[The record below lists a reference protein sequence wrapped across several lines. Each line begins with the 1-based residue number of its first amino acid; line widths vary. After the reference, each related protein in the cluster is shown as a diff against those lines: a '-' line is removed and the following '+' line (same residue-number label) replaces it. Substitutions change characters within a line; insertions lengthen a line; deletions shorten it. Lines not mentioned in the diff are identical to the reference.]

1 MLNELKTVIEAKQMA
16 ENITDIKQSHFIMG
30 LHEPNSIAKQ
40 ILAFL
45 SVAALFG
52 GPLAVDCRA
61 QLAGTGVN
69 LAGAEFGVQAWG
81 VDNVPGVYGYDYT
94 YPTSAEIDY
103 YVGKGVNVFRLPF
116 AWERL
121 QPTLNGTLDAT
132 ELGRIDSFVTYA
144 TGQGASVLLDP
155 HNYARYSSQPYTY
168 SNNVIGTDV
177 PEAAFANLW
186 SQLAT
191 KYKDNSRV
199 VFGLMNEPHDLSSTA
214 TWVSAANAALSA
226 IRTTGATNL
235 VTVPGNYY
243 TGAWSWTTT
252 DNAVQMLNIVDP
264 GNNYV
269 YEVHQYLDTDSSGT
283 STTVVSETIGV
294 ERLTDFTEWLI
305 ANDRKAFLGEFAV
318 ANSMIGSDPSQIGDE
333 AINNMLGYM
342 AANSEV
348 WTGFTWWAGGP
359 WWGDY
364 MYTIEPTNLGTSS
377 QADQPSMTL
386 LEPYFAAELEY
397 SARTEQWLNSSAVVP
412 EPSTSAL
419 LVVAIIGAGWAIRR
433 RQSRNHIPPRLGS

>member
-1 MLNELKTVIEAKQMA
+1 MKNKL
-16 ENITDIKQSHFIMG
+16 
-30 LHEPNSIAKQ
+30 
-40 ILAFL
+40 LAVL
-45 SVAALFG
+45 SVAAIVS
-52 GPLAVDCRA
+52 GPLVHDCHA

-69 LAGAEFGVQAWG
+69 LAGAEFQVSTWG
-81 VDNVPGVYGYDYT
+81 VGNVPGVYGQDYI
-94 YPTSAEIDY
+94 YPTSAEVDY

-121 QPTLNGTLDAT
+121 QPTLNSTLDAT
-132 ELGRIDSFVTYA
+132 ELGRINTFVTYA
-144 TGQGASVLLDP
+144 TGQGASVILDP
-155 HNYARYSSQPYTY
+155 HNYARYSSQPNTY
-168 SNNVIGTDV
+168 SNNVLGTNV
-177 PEAAFANLW
+177 PETAFANLW

-191 KYKDNSRV
+191 KYKNNSRV

-269 YEVHQYLDTDSSGT
+269 YEVHQYLDSDSSGT
-283 STTVVSETIGV
+283 TTTVVSPTIGV
-294 ERLTDFTEWLI
+294 ERLADFTEWLI

-342 AANSEV
+342 ADNSEV

-364 MYTIEPTNLGTSS
+364 MYTIEPTNLGTGS

-397 SARTEQWLNSSAVVP
+397 SSRTEQWLNSSAVVP

-419 LVVAIIGAGWAIRR
+419 LFIGIASGFWAMRR
-433 RQSRNHIPPRLGS
+433 RQNARQNSGL

>member
-1 MLNELKTVIEAKQMA
+1 MKNKL
-16 ENITDIKQSHFIMG
+16 
-30 LHEPNSIAKQ
+30 
-40 ILAFL
+40 LAVL
-45 SVAALFG
+45 SVAAIVS
-52 GPLAVDCRA
+52 GPLVHDCHA

-69 LAGAEFGVQAWG
+69 LAGAEFQVSTWG
-81 VDNVPGVYGYDYT
+81 VGNVPGVYGQDYT
-94 YPTSAEIDY
+94 YPTSAEVDY

-132 ELGRIDSFVTYA
+132 ELGRINTFVTYA
-144 TGQGASVLLDP
+144 TGQGASVILDP
-155 HNYARYSSQPYTY
+155 HNYARYSSQPNTY
-168 SNNVIGTDV
+168 SNNVLGTNV
-177 PEAAFANLW
+177 PETAFANLW
-186 SQLAT
+186 SQLASE
-191 KYKDNSRV
+191 YKNNSRV

-243 TGAWSWTTT
+243 TGAWSWTTN

-269 YEVHQYLDTDSSGT
+269 YEVHQYLDSDSSGT
-283 STTVVSETIGV
+283 STTVVSPTIGV

-342 AANSEV
+342 ADNSEV

-397 SARTEQWLNSSAVVP
+397 SSRTEQWLNSSAVVP

-419 LVVAIIGAGWAIRR
+419 LVMGIAGGCWAVRR
-433 RQSRNHIPPRLGS
+433 RARACLA